1 VSQLFS
7 PLTLRGTTLRN
18 RVLVSPMCQY
28 SSVDGHPG
36 DWHLVHLGSF
46 ARGGA
51 GMVMTEATAVTADG
65 RISPQDAGIW
75 TDAQASDYERITRF
89 IAGQGATPGIQLAH
103 AGRKASTRRPWD
115 RGSGTSDY
123 VDATD
128 GGWQA
133 VAPSPIGY
141 DDWPAPRELTAAD
154 IDAIV
159 AAFAAAATRA
169 DGAGFEVAEIHAA
182 HGYLLHEFL
191 SPLSNERA
199 DSYGGDFTGRC
210 RALLEV
216 VDAVRLVWPDHKAL
230 SVRVSAT
237 DWVDGG
243 WDLEQTEALA
253 RELVDHG
260 VDVIDV
266 SSGGNSPKQQM
277 PVGPGYQVPHARAV
291 REASGL
297 PTIAVGMITSPQQA
311 EQIVSDGSAD
321 AVMLA
326 RALLREPHWPLRAA
340 AELRADVTWPEQYTR
355 AMYRSQT

>member
-18 RVLVSPMCQY
+18 RVFVSPMCQY
-28 SSVDGHPG
+28 SSVDGHPD

-51 GMVMTEATAVTADG
+51 GLVMTEATAVTATG

-75 TDAQASDYERITRF
+75 TDAQAADYERITRF

-103 AGRKASTRRPWD
+103 AGRKASTRRPWEREAGD
-115 RGSGTSDY
+115 I
-123 VDATD
+123 VVPAE
-128 GGWQA
+128 GGWEA
-133 VAPSPIGY
+133 LGPSPIGY
-141 DDWPAPRELTAAD
+141 DDWPAPQELSVAG
-154 IDAIV
+154 ISEIV
-159 AAFAAAATRA
+159 TAFAAAATRA
-169 DGAGFEVAEIHAA
+169 DGAGFELAEIHAA

-191 SPLSNERA
+191 SSLSNERV
-199 DSYGGDFTGRC
+199 DHYGGDFSNRI

-216 VDAVRLVWPDHKAL
+216 VDAVRRVWPDHKAL

-243 WDLEQTEALA
+243 WDLEQTEALSH
-253 RELVDHG
+253 ELVDHG
-260 VDVIDV
+260 VDIIDV
-266 SSGGNSPKQQM
+266 SSGGNSPKQQI

-311 EQIVSDGSAD
+311 EQIVADGSAD

-326 RALLREPHWPLRAA
+326 RQLLREPHWPLRAA
-340 AELRADVTWPEQYTR
+340 HELRGEVRWPEQYTR
-355 AMYRSQT
+355 AAYSRET